1 MAPDGPGRPVIVL
14 RHPARAV
21 RLKAAL
27 EGAGFAP
34 FALPLTDTELPG
46 DTDAVHRE
54 LAALARGAYA
64 WLVVTS
70 GNTVQ
75 ALELIAREA
84 GTTLADVVRAGGARV
99 VAVGSAT
106 AELLGG
112 VGVDV
117 ALVPDDESA
126 TGILAVFPRGTGDV
140 LLPQSDLAPEDLRA
154 GLTGLG
160 WSVRRAEA
168 YRTVASPADP
178 ERRVPGVEETGA
190 RPPLLGVPA
199 ALDLLAGPARP
210 IVVFTAP
217 STVRQFRDRLT
228 GGPAGVGPDAFTAV
242 AIGRTTAAALRVE
255 GWGPAATAASPTP
268 EGIAAAVRDAG
279 GYQTTTDHLPR
290 PNGDRP

>member
-1 MAPDGPGRPVIVL
+1 MIVL

-21 RLKAAL
+21 RLKTAL
-27 EGAGFAP
+27 EGAGFTP

-46 DTDAVHRE
+46 DTAAVHRE
-54 LAALARGAYA
+54 LAALARGAYS

-84 GTTLADVVRAGGARV
+84 GTTLADVVRAGSARV

-117 ALVPDDESA
+117 VLVPDDESA

-154 GLTGLG
+154 GLARLG
-160 WSVRRAEA
+160 WSVRRVEA

-199 ALDLLAGPARP
+199 ALELLSGTARP

-217 STVRQFRDRLT
+217 SAVRHFRARLT
-228 GGPAGVGPDAFTAV
+228 GGPADVGPGTFAAV
-242 AIGRTTAAALRVE
+242 AIGRTTAAALRAE
-255 GWGPAATAASPTP
+255 GWGPAATAADPSP
-268 EGIAAAVRDAG
+268 EGIAAAVRDAAART
-279 GYQTTTDHLPR
+279 TTTDYR
-290 PNGDRP
+290 PNGDRS